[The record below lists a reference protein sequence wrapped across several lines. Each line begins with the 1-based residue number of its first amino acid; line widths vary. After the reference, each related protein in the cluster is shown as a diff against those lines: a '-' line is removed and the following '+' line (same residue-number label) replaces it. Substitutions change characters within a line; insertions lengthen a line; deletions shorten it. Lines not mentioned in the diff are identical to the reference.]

1 MKENVQYLRSKGF
14 WKNEKS
20 LKIISMVHGEFFLLC
35 LVLWFCLSYVR
46 KYKGRLVIR
55 QFLQMEYI
63 NLHFRLSENQ
73 TFLLGH
79 LMGNW

>member
-35 LVLWFCLSYVR
+35 LVLWLCLSYVR